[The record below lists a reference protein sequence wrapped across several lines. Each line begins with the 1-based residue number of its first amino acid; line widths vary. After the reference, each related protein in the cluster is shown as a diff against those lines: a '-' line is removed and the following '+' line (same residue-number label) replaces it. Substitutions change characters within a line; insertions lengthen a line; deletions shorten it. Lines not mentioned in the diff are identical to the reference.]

1 MLQEFSST
9 DLMKTQAQI
18 QSQSTYVRDLE
29 NQLKSYQDT
38 SKNESFFSE
47 AYERSKHEIGLKET
61 QLK

>member
-1 MLQEFSST
+1 
-9 DLMKTQAQI
+9 MKTQAQI
-18 QSQSTYVRDLE
+18 QSQSAYVRDLE
-29 NQLKSYQDT
+29 NQLKSYQET